1 MSLVSII
8 LAVLIIGGTST
19 AVLADSAKP
28 GDALYPVDQ
37 VMEAIQNRMSKRQT
51 TRANFLAKIS
61 NERAQELL
69 QLKNINPTQL
79 DAKLKARLERLQ
91 AAAIDRLAVSIER
104 VEAVKV
110 KFQEKLTLAENGAQA
125 EAYRKVISNLEAVA
139 AKRQVKLEAIQAGDA
154 PFLKKMQEGLKVS
167 VEGKAQIRAEI
178 AKEFSNPVPVTGN
191 SINSITNNSRQNTD

>member
-1 MSLVSII
+1 MFIVSIV

-37 VMEAIQNRMSKRQT
+37 VMESIQNRMSKKQT

-91 AAAIDRLAVSIER
+91 TAAIDRLAVSIEK

-110 KFQEKLTLAENGAQA
+110 KFQEKLTLAENEAQA

-154 PFLKKMQEGLKVS
+154 PFLKKMQERLRMS

-178 AKEFSNPVPVTGN
+178 AKEFPNPAPVTGN
-191 SINSITNNSRQNTD
+191 SINSITNSSG